1 MTKWTRLDVPR
12 LRRPATVNAGQYWL
26 APERFAR
33 RCERL
38 GDRFQVA
45 MPATGP
51 WLCLTHPDDLK
62 RVFVADTDVLRF
74 GAALAKLAPHQ
85 LVLGPTGLTNVDGA
99 EHARRRR
106 VQNPPFHGAALTKY
120 QETMER
126 KTEEVL
132 AHWPYGR
139 STPAQPQ
146 MQAIALEVII
156 AVVFGVTDPE
166 RVTRLRDAT
175 LALIREAFSL
185 RFLLQTMIATSR
197 ENGWDRPFPRMR
209 RAIAAV
215 DAIVLE
221 EVAHRR
227 STDDLDRDD
236 VLGIFLRTFD
246 DDGAAMSEDELCDAM
261 RTLLL
266 AGHDTTA
273 STLTWLLE
281 RITRH
286 PDVLARTEAAALDG
300 DDDYLDAA
308 IKEAM
313 RLRSVAP
320 MTCRLATQD
329 FELPGLTI
337 PAGTMVIPYITLVH
351 RRPDVWENPLEFRP
365 ERFLNTVSTYAWIPF
380 GGGRR
385 RCLGAAFSLIEA
397 RVVLRTI
404 LRKSSLAPNSRRSER
419 IARSNVLLVPGRGG
433 SVRLDR
439 RTAAAGRTHHAP
451 QIVGRRSG
459 GELSDPASGV
469 IRSPS
474 PGILNK

>member
-1 MTKWTRLDVPR
+1 MAQTRLDVPK
-12 LRRPATVNAGQYWL
+12 LRRPAAVNAAQYWL
-26 APERFAR
+26 SPDRFAR

-62 RVFVADTDVLRF
+62 RVFLADTDVVRL
-74 GAALAKLAPHQ
+74 GAALAKAAPHQ

-99 EHARRRR
+99 EHAHRRR
-106 VQNPPFHGAALTKY
+106 VQNHPFNGAALTNY

-146 MQAIALEVII
+146 MQAITLEVII
-156 AVVFGVTDPE
+156 AVVFGVAEPD
-166 RVTRLRDAT
+166 RATRLRAAT
-175 LALIREAFSL
+175 LALVREGHS
-185 RFLLQTMIATSR
+185 RHFLLQTMIAASR
-197 ENGWDRPFPRMR
+197 PNGWDRPFPKMR
-209 RAIAAV
+209 GAMAAV

-221 EVAHRR
+221 EVTHRR
-227 STDDLDRDD
+227 NAGDLDRDD
-236 VLGIFLRTFD
+236 VLGILLRTPD
-246 DDGAAMSEDELCDAM
+246 DDGAPMSDDELCDAV

-286 PDVLARTEAAALDG
+286 PGILIRAEAAARDG
-300 DDDYLDAA
+300 DDDYLDAV
-308 IKEAM
+308 IKETM
-313 RLRSVAP
+313 RLRPVAP
-320 MTCRLATQD
+320 MTARLATED

-337 PAGTMVIPYITLVH
+337 PAATLVVPFISLVH
-351 RRPDVWENPLEFRP
+351 RRPDLWEDPLEFRP
-365 ERFLNTVSTYAWIPF
+365 ERFLNSAAGTYAWIPF

-385 RCLGAAFSLIEA
+385 RCLGAAFSLVEA
-397 RVVLRTI
+397 RVVLPTI
-404 LRKSSLAPNSRRSER
+404 LRHASLAPSSRRSER
-419 IARSNVLLVPGRGG
+419 IGRSHVLLVPGRGG
-433 SVRLDR
+433 SDRLDR
-439 RTAAAGRTHHAP
+439 RRPAREHTHPAAQTAG
-451 QIVGRRSG
+451 
-459 GELSDPASGV
+459 
-469 IRSPS
+469 
-474 PGILNK
+474 N